1 MNTLTTIT
9 KLTHAEFNLGVAK
22 IAELAGMSQHMQ
34 DKAKDLGS
42 FKFFGQ
48 LDQSNRKLL
57 ADWLE
62 SYEI

>member
-34 DKAKDLGS
+34 DKAKDLG
-42 FKFFGQ
+42 FFLQ
-48 LDQSNRKLL
+48 KKSERKKSS
-57 ADWLE
+57 E
-62 SYEI
+62 YS